1 MTQNMTQK
9 LKNNEFSVV
18 IRIID
23 VGSIP
28 SSSARTTEA
37 IVSVVFLYP
46 KEVTMHQR
54 TVSYSKSEQVHI
66 VQPADL
72 NAGGRLFGGTLLKM
86 IDELAAIVAMRHAGV
101 KTVTTAAIDNLV
113 FKSGA
118 YVGDMIVLIGYIT
131 HTGRTSM
138 EVRVDTYVEK
148 NDGMRYPINRAYM
161 VLVAMDEN
169 NRPTTVPPII
179 LENEFQEEEY
189 RLAEKRRALRLER
202 NKGGF

>member
-1 MTQNMTQK
+1 M
-9 LKNNEFSVV
+9 L
-18 IRIID
+18 
-23 VGSIP
+23 
-28 SSSARTTEA
+28 
-37 IVSVVFLYP
+37 
-46 KEVTMHQR
+46 QR

-86 IDELAAIVAMRHAGV
+86 IDELAAVVAMRHAGT

-113 FKSGA
+113 FKAGA
-118 YVGDMIVLIGYIT
+118 FLGDMIVLIGYVT

-148 NDGMRYPINRAYM
+148 DNGFRYPINRAYM
-161 VLVAMDEN
+161 VMVAIDSN
-169 NRPTTVPPII
+169 NCPTPVPPII
-179 LENEFQEEEY
+179 LENEFQEEEF
-189 RLAEKRRALRLER
+189 RMAQKRRELRLER